1 MLKAAIPAP
10 LPAIPRAISFLVTLE
25 TRRLSAVCS
34 LLLRC
39 YLQSRYKHLTTQYI
53 FIKALTRWGSCS
65 TTHTMAP
72 SAQLKESKRFRKI
85 EKSGSLAS
93 KREVVGELAIRSHQ
107 AFRKWLRRI
116 QWQARTLQIWHKHFF
131 GGLELLRWCCPR
143 CLALQEKKKSQCL
156 LSQLYFFW
164 NYYFIMH
171 NQPYSSFPSLWAAH
185 PGSPSFAQ
193 LQDSCFQML
202 SNTTDEFGAS
212 SQDHCV
218 PVNLLRH
225 FHRHNRTA
233 HTALW
238 PASMETMWIIML

>member
-1 MLKAAIPAP
+1 M
-10 LPAIPRAISFLVTLE
+10 
-25 TRRLSAVCS
+25 
-34 LLLRC
+34 
-39 YLQSRYKHLTTQYI
+39 
-53 FIKALTRWGSCS
+53 
-65 TTHTMAP
+65 
-72 SAQLKESKRFRKI
+72 I
-85 EKSGSLAS
+85 EKDPVAGTYTADLA
-93 KREVVGELAIRSHQ
+93 Q
-107 AFRKWLRRI
+107 
-116 QWQARTLQIWHKHFF
+116 TLLW
-131 GGLELLRWCCPR
+131 WPR
-143 CLALQEKKKSQCL
+143 VIKVMLSWVLSFAGKKKKVNVA
-156 LSQLYFFW
+156 SQLYFFW
-164 NYYFIMH
+164 NYYFIMQ

-238 PASMETMWIIML
+238 PASMETM